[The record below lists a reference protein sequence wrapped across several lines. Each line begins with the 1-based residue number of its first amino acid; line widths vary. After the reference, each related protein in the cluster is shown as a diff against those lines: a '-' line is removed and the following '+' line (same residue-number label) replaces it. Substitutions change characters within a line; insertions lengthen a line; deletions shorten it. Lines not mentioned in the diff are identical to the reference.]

1 MPIFLFGQRV
11 KSAFA
16 ALPVVSFRTTDINI
30 RSVYIKTSSFDNPRP
45 VTDPECAT
53 PYRCAGESNT
63 LAPAFPG
70 MIMQRIESTFKD
82 ELRLF
87 FVIALPLAAAY
98 FAEFAMFIAT
108 KIVVGKLGYHSLAA
122 VGIAGDLSFEVL
134 VILMALLSIV
144 GVLAAQALG
153 GGRPEDVG
161 QAVRQGFYV
170 ATGLGVPAM
179 ALIWNLDLALILTH
193 QDPLVVELARE
204 YLEGLSG
211 AVLPVLWF
219 AVLRNYVAVLA
230 QTLSVLVITATA
242 VALQYTLT
250 VWFVHGGL
258 GLEPLGL
265 FGAGL
270 ATTLVSWL
278 MFFALAAH
286 VYRKPLFRG
295 YGLFRGRWRP
305 VGATCREILV
315 LGMPV
320 AGLAFLEAGLF
331 AATAVL
337 SGVIGAKTL
346 AAYEIT
352 AAWVGVPF
360 VIAFGF
366 AEATMIRVAHAIG
379 RADPAAARRAGFL
392 GMGLVIAITSS
403 LLVVPL
409 AFADAVILV
418 FIEPDDPGFE
428 AVAALA
434 REFLLIA
441 ALFMIFDGLQA
452 AAARALRGMKDNLVP
467 LWIAG
472 FGYWIIG
479 IGGGSVLAFHYRLGG
494 AGLWWGLAA
503 GLAVAACLLSW
514 RFHRFTRPRDLPATA

>member
-1 MPIFLFGQRV
+1 MIREAPL
-11 KSAFA
+11 
-16 ALPVVSFRTTDINI
+16 SFPERIE
-30 RSVYIKTSSFDNPRP
+30 YSS
-45 VTDPECAT
+45 AT
-53 PYRCAGESNT
+53 PDFRLPMPPTDST
-63 LAPAFPG
+63 L
-70 MIMQRIESTFKD
+70 RD
-82 ELRLF
+82 ELRQF

-98 FAEFAMFIAT
+98 LAEFAMFIVT
-108 KIVVGKLGYHSLAA
+108 KMVVGKLGYHSLAA

-153 GGRPEDVG
+153 AGRSDDVG
-161 QAVRQGFYV
+161 QAVRQGIYV
-170 ATGLGVPAM
+170 ATGLGLPAM
-179 ALIWNLDLALILTH
+179 ALIWNLDLALIVTH
-193 QDPLVVELARE
+193 QDPLVIELARE
-204 YLEGLSG
+204 YLKGLAG

-242 VALQYTLT
+242 VALQYALT
-250 VWFVHGGL
+250 IWLVHGGL
-258 GLEPLGL
+258 GLAPQGL

-270 ATTLVSWL
+270 ATTIVSWL
-278 MFFALAAH
+278 MFLALAAH

-295 YGLFRGRWRP
+295 YGLFRGRWR
-305 VGATCREILV
+305 VIGATCREILV
-315 LGMPV
+315 LGTPV

-331 AATAVL
+331 VATAIL

-366 AEATMIRVAHAIG
+366 AEATMIRVAHATG
-379 RADPAAARRAGFL
+379 RANLAAARRAGFL
-392 GMGLVIAITSS
+392 GMSLVIAITTS

-418 FIEPDDPGFE
+418 FIEPGDPGFDE
-428 AVAALA
+428 VAALA
-434 REFLLIA
+434 RDFLLIA

-479 IGGGSVLAFHYRLGG
+479 IGGGSVLAFRYGLGG
-494 AGLWWGLAA
+494 SGLWWGLAA
-503 GLAVAACLLSW
+503 GLAVASCLLSW
-514 RFHRFTRPRDLPATA
+514 RFHRFTRLRDLPAAA